1 MVGYLQTPHVR
12 MPVHVR
18 LGRYMITQVRHP
30 IEGND
35 TDLEH
40 LGRSVATDVERQLS
54 GLMSFGGPGCG
65 RHYNVLR
72 GAPQVEQADQVR
84 RAQALG
90 GAIIQGSVGIYV
102 VKSRPSVYAD
112 GSNFQPILWMRGA
125 SSQEIYRYCP
135 GTGTC
140 LLSAVPGASLSRLV
154 VAASILGASSSVEWG
169 CPWVEV

>member
-1 MVGYLQTPHVR
+1 M
-12 MPVHVR
+12 
-18 LGRYMITQVRHP
+18 
-30 IEGND
+30 EGSD
-35 TDLEH
+35 ADLKH

-54 GLMSFGGPGCG
+54 GLMSFGGPGCS
-65 RHYNVLR
+65 RHYNILG
-72 GAPQVEQADQVR
+72 GALQVEQADQVR
-84 RAQALG
+84 RADALG
-90 GAIIQGSVGIYV
+90 GAIIQCGVSIHV

-112 GSNFQPILWMRGA
+112 RSNFHAVLWMRGA
-125 SSQEIYRYCP
+125 SSYKIYSYRP